1 MKFERILVPIDFS
14 DQSRLALRA
23 ADELATSYG
32 ATLKLLHVHAIVGVA
47 VMDFTYI
54 ERPQDVVRVVE
65 AAEAQLRGWA
75 QELQTPQSRL
85 QVEVATGDPVLE
97 IVRRTEEVDLTVLST
112 HGRTGLT
119 RLLIG
124 SVAERVVRG
133 SHSSVLVVRAKA

>member
-14 DQSRLALRA
+14 DQSRMALRA

>member
-1 MKFERILVPIDFS
+1 MKFERVLVPIDFS
-14 DQSRLALRA
+14 DQSRVALRA
-23 ADELATSYG
+23 ADELASTYG
-32 ATLKLLHVHAIVGVA
+32 ATLKMLHVHAIVGVA

-65 AAEAQLRGWA
+65 AAEAQLRAWA
-75 QELQTPQSRL
+75 QDLSTPQGRV
-85 QVEVATGDPVLE
+85 QIEVATGDPVLE
-97 IVRRTEEVDLTVLST
+97 IVRRTEDADLTVLST

-133 SHSSVLVVRAKA
+133 AHCSVLVVRSKA

>member
-14 DQSRLALRA
+14 DQSRIALRA
-23 ADELATSYG
+23 ADELAMSYG

-75 QELQTPQSRL
+75 QDLATPQSRL

>member
-14 DQSRLALRA
+14 DQSRMALRA

-32 ATLKLLHVHAIVGVA
+32 ATLKLLHVHPIVGVA

-97 IVRRTEEVDLTVLST
+97 IVRRTEDVDLTVLST